1 MEIIER
7 EAARKKIFAFK
18 RKLEIEGEDVN
29 YLNITAM
36 MDMMTILL
44 VFLLKSWSVETANIQ
59 LKDMEPPR
67 SSINLTVADALKVQ
81 ITPTAIIVE
90 GDAVVPVNFGAV
102 DPSYKK
108 QGANDYLIVPLEGVV
123 AQHANRER
131 KIAQMRGE
139 DWKGEL
145 SLIADKKTPYR
156 LITEV
161 LYTVGQA
168 GFKSYRLVTV
178 RESEE

>member
-1 MEIIER
+1 MQMLNRR
-7 EAARKKIFAFK
+7 EARHAIFAFK
-18 RKLEIEGEDVN
+18 RKLDLEAEDVS
-29 YLNITAM
+29 YLNIVAM

-44 VFLLKSWSVETANIQ
+44 VFLLKSWSVQVSNIQ
-59 LKDMEPPR
+59 LSEVEPPR

-90 GDAVVPVNFGAV
+90 GDAVVPVRRGAV

-108 QGANDYLIVPLEGVV
+108 TGANDYLIVPLEAVV
-123 AQHANRER
+123 TQHANREK
-131 KIAQMRGE
+131 KISQMRGE

-145 SLIADKKTPYR
+145 SLIADKNTPYR
-156 LITEV
+156 LVTEV

-168 GFKSYRLVTV
+168 GYKSYRLVTLKQ
-178 RESEE
+178 SED